1 MCASPK
7 FCETNLQ
14 LLFTILLKAQ
24 IPALRANVMV
34 ALGDMAFRFPNLI
47 EPWSAHM
54 YGCLKDGNEIVRKH
68 ALLVVIHLIL
78 NDMQKAKRPIADISK
93 CLVDDNV
100 AISNL
105 AKLFFTELAQKGK
118 NPVYNV
124 LPDVISRLSQDE
136 DIDSQKFRYILKYL
150 ISFIQKDKQMESLV
164 EKLCHRFHNL
174 HIDPSL
180 VHASNTTNEE
190 GEGMTLID
198 LPSGNMNETLNETLN
213 VTVSTEGVEDAV
225 SEEATEGKTEG
236 DVASSST
243 DVASSSTDTVPVET
257 KPKVAKEMSV
267 EATTEQR
274 MMHKQCRDVAYCL
287 SQLSYTNF
295 APLKKLI
302 DCYRFYSNKVGDK
315 EVYNSFVT
323 VLNKGRKFAKAE
335 TKQLLDEFEIKLR
348 EAHEKALEEDQV
360 DYKASTS
367 SRSTG
372 RRGKASIEVSVISI
386 AEEEEEEEEEEVVPV
401 AMKAA
406 AKKPPA
412 KKKAPPK
419 KKKKQESSSE
429 EEEEEEEESVE
440 GSDLDEEA

>member
-1 MCASPK
+1 
-7 FCETNLQ
+7 
-14 LLFTILLKAQ
+14 
-24 IPALRANVMV
+24 
-34 ALGDMAFRFPNLI
+34 
-47 EPWSAHM
+47 
-54 YGCLKDGNEIVRKH
+54 
-68 ALLVVIHLIL
+68 
-78 NDMQKAKRPIADISK
+78 
-93 CLVDDNV
+93 
-100 AISNL
+100 
-105 AKLFFTELAQKGK
+105 
-118 NPVYNV
+118 
-124 LPDVISRLSQDE
+124 
-136 DIDSQKFRYILKYL
+136 
-150 ISFIQKDKQMESLV
+150 
-164 EKLCHRFHNL
+164 
-174 HIDPSL
+174 
-180 VHASNTTNEE
+180 
-190 GEGMTLID
+190 
-198 LPSGNMNETLNETLN
+198 
-213 VTVSTEGVEDAV
+213 
-225 SEEATEGKTEG
+225 
-236 DVASSST
+236 
-243 DVASSSTDTVPVET
+243 
-257 KPKVAKEMSV
+257 VAKEMSV